1 MKEIFVNMIFR
12 FELRRRMEN
21 VTVWNVK
28 WDRDNLRVWEFVNFV
43 KKRSG
48 KRCEEG
54 NLIFFINNKR
64 FCIYYNS
71 GEIKSTLKQKELE
84 KISYKR
90 ISHIKAYT
98 YRNTVFYDVIL
109 KGGAAE

>member
-1 MKEIFVNMIFR
+1 MIFR
-12 FELRRRMEN
+12 FELIRRMEN

-28 WDRDNLRVWEFVNFV
+28 WDKDNLRVWEFISFV
-43 KKRSG
+43 EKRSG

-54 NLIFFINNKR
+54 NLVFFINNKR
-64 FCIYYNS
+64 FCIYYDS
-71 GEIKSTLKQKELE
+71 GKIKPMLKQKQKELE
-84 KISYKR
+84 KLSYKR
-90 ISHIKAYT
+90 IAHIKAYT